1 MITIAKKIK
10 DYVIT
15 DGEKFLYK
23 NCTGK
28 YIMSRGES
36 MAELFTKGQAEQVL
50 KNSVPKAMKIGLYI
64 KKLHE
69 PDSKQI
75 KLVSNKDI
83 RNNTETVM
91 GTDYVENW
99 LAKLS
104 TLNGLVEDA
113 NKRKTELSEQ
123 LSSVDK
129 DLVDLDHYIEFSN
142 CNAYQGYIAYKTCR
156 DMLRKRRSIK
166 NEMAVLD
173 IILDKEFGEVIVD
186 VAKKQIAGMDK
197 RKYQP
202 RHMIELYD
210 I

>member
-28 YIMSRGES
+28 YIMSRGEA

-50 KNSVPKAMKIGLYI
+50 KNSVPKAMKRGLYI

-69 PDSKQI
+69 ADPKQVKI
-75 KLVSNKDI
+75 VSTKDI
-83 RNNTETVM
+83 RVNTETVM
-91 GTDYVENW
+91 ETDYVAEW
-99 LAKLS
+99 LSKLS
-104 TLNGLVEDA
+104 TLNGLTEDA
-113 NKRKTELSEQ
+113 VKRKKELAEL
-123 LSSVDK
+123 LSTIER

-142 CNAYQGYIAYKTCR
+142 CNAYQGYVAYKTCK
-156 DMLRKRRSIK
+156 DMLIKRRTIK

-197 RKYQP
+197 RKYRP
-202 RHMIELYD
+202 RHMVELYD

>member
-1 MITIAKKIK
+1 
-10 DYVIT
+10 
-15 DGEKFLYK
+15 
-23 NCTGK
+23 
-28 YIMSRGES
+28 MSRGES
-36 MAELFTKGQAEQVL
+36 MAELFTKGQAEQIL
-50 KNSVPKAMKIGLYI
+50 KNSVPKAMKTGLYI

-83 RNNTETVM
+83 HTNTETVM
-91 GTDYVENW
+91 ETNYVENW

-104 TLNGLVEDA
+104 TLNGLVDDA
-113 NKRKTELSEQ
+113 NNRKAELAQQ
-123 LSSVDK
+123 LSNVDK
-129 DLVDLDHYIEFSN
+129 DLVDLDHYIEFSK
-142 CNAYQGYIAYKTCR
+142 CNAYQGYVAYKKCK
-156 DMLRKRRSIK
+156 DMLIKRRTIK

-197 RKYQP
+197 RKYRP
-202 RHMIELYD
+202 RHMVELYD